1 MQKALHDVEYDVIYL
16 STGASD
22 KSWILLF
29 QTLATHTHSCILY
42 RPMED
47 AEVAAQFAVALTY
60 EGPIDTL
67 PYTPP
72 ACQVWNR
79 SSEPLASI

>member
-1 MQKALHDVEYDVIYL
+1 MNPIPFISKRVSGVQKALHDVEYDVIYL

-42 RPMED
+42 RAMED
-47 AEVAAQFAVALTY
+47 AEVAA
-60 EGPIDTL
+60 
-67 PYTPP
+67 
-72 ACQVWNR
+72 
-79 SSEPLASI
+79 